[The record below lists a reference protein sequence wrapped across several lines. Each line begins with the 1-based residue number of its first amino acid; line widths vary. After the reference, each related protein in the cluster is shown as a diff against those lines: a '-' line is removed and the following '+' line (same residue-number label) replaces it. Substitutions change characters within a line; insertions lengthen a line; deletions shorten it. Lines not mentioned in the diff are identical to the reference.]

1 MRTLQVGQHPLPDQ
15 PIPGQH
21 AATAEGQARE
31 KLAES
36 PFKGLQAPIVIEV
49 FGVYTC
55 HEGQTRIQVQEAAS
69 KFVGLHYKDLA
80 TSRLGL
86 RSPVD
91 PTPDQDLGIE
101 ASAAQDRRCHRSSRR
116 LTVST
121 GYGEG
126 QRCAG
131 QFPQHLGPTRRGN
144 ALVRGS
150 LALGIVGRDGGRI
163 HH

>member
-1 MRTLQVGQHPLPDQ
+1 MGTLQVGQHPLSDQ

-21 AATAEGQARE
+21 TATAKGQARE

-36 PFKGLQAPIVIEV
+36 PFKSLQTPVVIEV
-49 FGVYTC
+49 FGIYTC
-55 HEGQTRIQVQEAAS
+55 HEGQARIQVQEAAS
-69 KFVGLHYKDLA
+69 KLVGLHYKDLA
-80 TSRLGL
+80 TSHLGL

-126 QRCAG
+126 QRHAR
-131 QFPQHLGPTRRGN
+131 QFPQHLGPARRGN

-150 LALGIVGRDGGRI
+150 LPLGIVSRYGGRI

>member
-36 PFKGLQAPIVIEV
+36 PFEGLQAPIVIKV

-101 ASAAQDRRCHRSSRR
+101 ASAAQDRCCHRSSRR

-126 QRCAG
+126 QRRAG
-131 QFPQHLGPTRRGN
+131 QFPQHLGPARRGN
-144 ALVRGS
+144 TLVRGS
-150 LALGIVGRDGGRI
+150 LTLGIVGRDGGRI